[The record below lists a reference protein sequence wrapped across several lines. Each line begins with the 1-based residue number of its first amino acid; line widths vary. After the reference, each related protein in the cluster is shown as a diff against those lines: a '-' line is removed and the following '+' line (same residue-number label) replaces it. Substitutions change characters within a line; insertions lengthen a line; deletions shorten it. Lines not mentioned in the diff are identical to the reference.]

1 MEWWSD
7 GVVEW
12 RSYGTPMTPPLHYSI
27 TAFQV
32 SALGSG
38 VTVLPAA

>member
-12 RSYGTPMTPPLHYSI
+12 FVELILSLREGKEWGMNMRDRE
-27 TAFQV
+27 
-32 SALGSG
+32 
-38 VTVLPAA
+38 